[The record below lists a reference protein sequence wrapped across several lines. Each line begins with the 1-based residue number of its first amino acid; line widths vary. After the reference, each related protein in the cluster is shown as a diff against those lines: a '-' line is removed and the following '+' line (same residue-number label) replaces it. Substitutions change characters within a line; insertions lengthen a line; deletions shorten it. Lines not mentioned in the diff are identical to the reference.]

1 MPSGVAVASS
11 VTKLAAAVRR
21 CEGLLDYIPF
31 MNKLTFIATLAG
43 ASCLISPP
51 AAAQVTSAAVPETQ
65 QTRLEP
71 AFEFNVLWPFFPGGF
86 TDFKFMLPT
95 FAQGEAIFGLHSD
108 FGWRAREKDAGK
120 VAVLAAKL
128 GYRQFIF
135 DGIHLDT
142 TVNVGWRQERDNP
155 YDGTTLNG
163 FVGRFWGFGGYQYDL
178 SEQWYV
184 NARGGVGIH
193 LWRTDKFS
201 EKERVFIPAGDI
213 NVGVRF

>member
-1 MPSGVAVASS
+1 MT
-11 VTKLAAAVRR
+11 TKLT
-21 CEGLLDYIPF
+21 L
-31 MNKLTFIATLAG
+31 IATSISF
-43 ASCLISPP
+43 SCLMAHPAFADVTPTQTAPLSRPTQPP
-51 AAAQVTSAAVPETQ
+51 HP
-65 QTRLEP
+65 RLEP

-95 FAQGEAIFGLHSD
+95 FARGEAIFGLHSD
-108 FGWRAREKDAGK
+108 FSWRAREKEAGK

-135 DGIHLDT
+135 DGIHLDAS
-142 TVNVGWRQERDNP
+142 VNVGWRQERDNP

-178 SEQWYV
+178 SDQWYV
-184 NARGGVGIH
+184 NARGGMGIH
-193 LWRTDKFS
+193 LWRSDKFNA
-201 EKERVFIPAGDI
+201 KEREFIPAGDI